1 MLKSYE
7 VTILNGQ
14 IQWQEDPPNVD
25 AVKAIITIVEE
36 LPKSSP
42 KRSTP
47 HHLVGKIKTLVD
59 IVSPIVDEDDWECLK

>member
-14 IQWQEDPPNVD
+14 IQWQEEPPSVN
-25 AVKAIITIVEE
+25 AVKAIITILEE
-36 LPKSSP
+36 LPKTTP

-47 HHLVGKIKTLVD
+47 RHLVGKIKTLGD
-59 IVSPIVDEDDWECLK
+59 IVSPIVDEEDWECLK